1 MVRTTDRA
9 AAFAGRFYPG
19 RAAALEATLDALM
32 PQVAATPARGLMLPH
47 AGYVY
52 SGGVA
57 GATAASTIV
66 PPTVVVLGPKH
77 TWAGASAA
85 INRRGRWRLPT
96 GDVPIAED
104 LADAING
111 ALPFL
116 QDDDAAFADE
126 HSLEVEL
133 PFLKARQ
140 PDLRIV
146 PIVLGGRLSPEQCT
160 DVGRALAQV
169 LETWPDDVL
178 LVASTD
184 MHHQGEDDLPPGST
198 TWGEVRRRS
207 ARALEHVDAMDP
219 GALLRRCR
227 DEHITMCGV
236 QPTAVTMAA
245 CKALGATTA
254 EAVQTTDSHAVRPGD
269 GRYTVGY
276 AGYRF
281 TW

>member
-1 MVRTTDRA
+1 MSTTDRP

-19 RAAALEATLDALM
+19 RRAELEQTLDALV
-32 PQVAATPARGLMLPH
+32 PSVPATTAHGLMLPH

-57 GATAASTIV
+57 GATVAATVV

-85 INRRGRWRLPT
+85 INRRGRWQLPT
-96 GDVPIAED
+96 GEVPIAED
-104 LADAING
+104 LADAVAD

-116 QDDDAAFADE
+116 HDDDAAFAGE

-133 PFLKARQ
+133 PFLQARQ

-146 PIVLGGRLSPEQCT
+146 PIVFGGRLSPEQCT
-160 DVGRALAQV
+160 DVGRTLAQV
-169 LETWPDDVL
+169 VDGWPDEVL

-184 MHHQGEDDLPPGST
+184 MHHQGEDDLPPGAT
-198 TWGEVRRRS
+198 TWDEVRRRS

-219 GALLRRCR
+219 QALLRRCR
-227 DEHITMCGV
+227 DENITMCGV

-245 CKALGATTA
+245 CEALGATTA
-254 EAVQTTDSHAVRPGD
+254 EPVQITDSYAVRPGD

-281 TW
+281 TG